1 MEETGTPNEIPE
13 IQPGLLTARRMLEWR
28 RSTGR
33 MDRIRVPERV
43 ILTHQASLFR
53 ALAPKFGHGKQHGL
67 LCDLRVL
74 RVKHGPLGIAA
85 SFGLGGPMTAAV
97 IEELVEAGVREVVA
111 VDVAASLYA
120 EVPSGTI
127 VLVSD
132 AAIGDGTAPHYLPNT
147 SEAEVSGD
155 LSGRLASALASRD
168 IGFTAGRVWS
178 TDAVYRETAAEV
190 RKYRGSDAVLVDM
203 ESAAFLAAGAALGVD
218 TASLLVAADTLY
230 DEWQPPTDGRRV
242 QAALRTA
249 ARAAR
254 EALLG

>member
-1 MEETGTPNEIPE
+1 MAETGTPKGIPE

-28 RSTGR
+28 RNTSR

-43 ILTHQASLFR
+43 ILTHQVSLFR
-53 ALAPKFGHGKQHGL
+53 ALAPQFGRGKQPGL

-74 RVKHGPLGIAA
+74 RVRHGPLGIAGN
-85 SFGLGGPMTAAV
+85 FGLGGPMTAAV

-147 SEAEVSGD
+147 LEAEVSGD

-190 RKYRGSDAVLVDM
+190 RKYRGSDC
-203 ESAAFLAAGAALGVD
+203 GARRHGIGFISRRWSRVGRRHSVPARRRRHVIRRMA
-218 TASLLVAADTLY
+218 ASLRR
-230 DEWQPPTDGRRV
+230 PPSAGLTKDCG
-242 QAALRTA
+242 
-249 ARAAR
+249 
-254 EALLG
+254 